1 MEASELRYR
10 GSSGNET
17 SGRTTADTSLEQKQ
31 PHAKDISEDR
41 TSISTES
48 AGVMYGRTP
57 KGDSE
62 SSMIA
67 HPGAKEGNET

>member
-1 MEASELRYR
+1 MEANELRYR

-17 SGRTTADTSLEQKQ
+17 SGRTTADASLANKQ
-31 PHAKDISEDR
+31 PHAKDISEGG

-57 KGDSE
+57 KGDST
-62 SSMIA
+62 SSMTA
-67 HPGAKEGNET
+67 HPGAQ